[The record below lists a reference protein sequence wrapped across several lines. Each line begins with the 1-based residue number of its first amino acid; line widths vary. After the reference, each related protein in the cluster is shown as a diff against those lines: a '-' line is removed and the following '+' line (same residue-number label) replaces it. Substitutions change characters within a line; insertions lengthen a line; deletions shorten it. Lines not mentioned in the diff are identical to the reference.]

1 MMNKLEWDNVI
12 HNEKTKRGDE
22 IMRLSKNKNIRI
34 VYSKDAIQ
42 GKYSIERKRAIDG
55 CWDRF
60 TTAIYSSDVLSE
72 VINACKYM
80 ADEPLD
86 I

>member
-1 MMNKLEWDNVI
+1 MNRLEWDGII
-12 HNEKTKRGDE
+12 HNEKTKRGYE
-22 IMRLSKNKNIRI
+22 IMRLSKNGNIRI
-34 VYSKDAIQ
+34 VYNKDAIQ